1 MAEEPLPDTRLLLM
15 AQDTDE
21 VPLLSALCIGAVL
34 PVGEA
39 GYDRRARRL
48 VLMLRRYRWEAD
60 VPSRILTALRI
71 DSVLDLQRRKWPV
84 APAVLELLAFGY
96 DGTLLTFDFAGG
108 ASLRATVECVDLV
121 LEDLGAPWEARAPRH
136 D

>member
-1 MAEEPLPDTRLLLM
+1 MAEDPMEDIRLLLL
-15 AQDTDE
+15 AQDPDE

-34 PVGEA
+34 PVNEA

-60 VPSRILTALRI
+60 TPSRILTALRI
-71 DSVLDLQRRKWPV
+71 DTVLDLQRRKWPV
-84 APAVLELLAFGY
+84 APAVLELLAFTQ
-96 DGTLLTFDFAGG
+96 DGDVLTFDFAGG
-108 ASLRATVECVDLV
+108 ASLRARVECVDQV
-121 LEDLGAPWEARAPRH
+121 LEDLGGPWEARKPDH

>member
-1 MAEEPLPDTRLLLM
+1 MVEETLADTRLLLL
-15 AQDTDE
+15 AQDPDE

-34 PVGEA
+34 PVVEA

-71 DSVLDLQRRKWPV
+71 DCVLDLQRRKWPV
-84 APAVLELLAFGY
+84 APAVLELLAFTQ
-96 DGTLLTFDFAGG
+96 DGDVLTFDFAGG
-108 ASLRATVECVDLV
+108 ATLRATVECADMV
-121 LEDLGAPWEARAPRH
+121 LEDLGAPWEVRKPDH
-136 D
+136 G